1 MSATPGRIPAKTGWL
16 WLKQGMTL
24 FRQQPAAL
32 TSLLFANVLF
42 ALLLHSIPKL
52 GQFIAVVLIPSLSMG
67 VMQACLLIENK
78 QRVTL
83 PVLLTGFQKPLV
95 FTLCKI
101 GFAYLVVLGLIAL
114 PGQLML
120 RDAVNSG
127 AVKTIA
133 DLQGDTLF
141 LLMISGLLQ
150 TFFGVALL
158 FAAPLATW
166 QNMPAAK
173 ALFYSFFAVW
183 RSARVFVVMLLAW
196 LGVLF
201 GVMLVPS
208 FLLGNSVIG
217 VVLMAWIGFVFIL
230 LLQCAMFCSYRQIF
244 GLPERVVSLDKL

>member
-1 MSATPGRIPAKTGWL
+1 MSATPGNIAAKTGWL
-16 WLKQGMTL
+16 WLKQGMAL

-42 ALLLHSIPKL
+42 ALLLHSIPFL
-52 GQFIAVVLIPSLSMG
+52 GQFIAVLLIPSLSMG

-78 QRVTL
+78 QRVTM

-120 RDAVNSG
+120 REAVTSG
-127 AVKTIA
+127 EVKTIA
-133 DLQGDTLF
+133 DLKGDTLF

-158 FAAPLATW
+158 FAAPLAAW
-166 QNMPAAK
+166 QKMPASK

-196 LGVLF
+196 LGLLF

-230 LLQCAMFCSYRQIF
+230 LLQCAMFASYRQIF
-244 GLPERVVSLDKL
+244 GLPERIVSLDKV